1 MSKVFRHDA
10 ITLRESVRPEDF
22 TKFMTEEL
30 VPYFST
36 RFKGPTR
43 ASRAD
48 IKHQTVLADG
58 KNGQRYLWIT
68 VWDGSLESVSGSSF
82 EHARMMEFVETTAV
96 LKKLES
102 FGVRATEK
110 IFVDLVDIDVGTNH

>member
-1 MSKVFRHDA
+1 MSRVFRHDA

-22 TKFMTEEL
+22 TKFMTDEL

-43 ASRAD
+43 SSRAD
-48 IKHQTVLADG
+48 IKHQTVLEDG
-58 KNGQRYLWIT
+58 VNRHRYLWVT
-68 VWDGSLESVSGSSF
+68 VWDGSPESVGGSSF
-82 EHARMMEFVETTAV
+82 ERARMSEFVETTAI

-102 FGVRATEK
+102 FGVRAAEK
-110 IFVDLVDIDVGTNH
+110 IFIDLVDIEVGTNH

>member
-10 ITLRESVRPEDF
+10 ITLHESARPEDF
-22 TKFMTEEL
+22 TKFVNEEL

-43 ASRAD
+43 SSRAD

-58 KNGQRYLWIT
+58 KNRRRYLWIS
-68 VWDGSLESVSGSSF
+68 VWDGSPESVGGSSF
-82 EHARMMEFVETTAV
+82 EHARMGEFVETAAV
-96 LKKLES
+96 LKKLKS

-110 IFVDLVDIDVGTNH
+110 IFFDLVDIDVGTNQ